1 MTRFLKLAPLALL
14 LALPRAA
21 GGAEAA
27 LPTPFEFRLEIFRK
41 DKPAGEAVVRL
52 APRDGGGFLLT
63 TRGSFDTGERMM
75 PLSSELQLTPD
86 LDWTRAESLFGAGDS
101 PEMRSL
107 ADRLSP
113 ITGRI
118 GTTEKGRP
126 PRSRDIRVEGT
137 SVVLE
142 NYVYG
147 DYAALFARIPAG
159 AIQVKG
165 TIVVPS
171 SQEELA
177 GGATRRSLE
186 TGTLADQPIDVEL
199 WDVQAGNSITQVRR
213 SLSVPGQIL
222 EVVPGKTGYVAL
234 RPGFRRGEMRVERP
248 KVPRLDGVAETELTI
263 EGRPGWAVPATLSL
277 PAKRDGRI
285 AAVVLIPGG
294 GALDRDGTVERLA
307 FGRDFAWGLAAEG
320 IAVLRWEKRSR
331 AHADRMMS
339 TRQTLGTDLVEDAVA
354 AVRIALARPEID
366 PARVYLAGHGLGGF
380 ALPEVLA
387 KFPTLAGAILLGAP
401 SRPIDVVA
409 EAREEHL
416 ARAFG
421 VPVSEA
427 EKRRTALR
435 AQFARIRSGDAKDG
449 ELSFG
454 APASWW
460 RDLLGRKPAEQ
471 LAADPRPVIALRG
484 TKDFES
490 WPEDMALWR
499 EAARS
504 AGKTNFRGGP
514 VAGVNHHF
522 VVPPY
527 GTSDGRDYQADRRVD
542 PQLFRMVS
550 DWIRRGGKL
559 ATDEP
564 D

>member
-1 MTRFLKLAPLALL
+1 MTRFPRLAPLAFL
-14 LALPRAA
+14 LALPGVA
-21 GGAEAA
+21 GAAEA
-27 LPTPFEFRLEIFRK
+27 LPPTPFEFRLEILRK
-41 DKPAGEAVVRL
+41 DKPAGEAAVRL

-75 PLSSELQLTPD
+75 PLASELQLDAD
-86 LDWTRAESLFGAGDS
+86 LDWTRAESLFGEAGS

-113 ITGRI
+113 TTGRI
-118 GTTEKGRP
+118 GASEKGRP
-126 PRSRDIRVEGT
+126 PRSREIRVDGT

-142 NYVYG
+142 NYVFG

-159 AIQVKG
+159 TVQVKG

-177 GGATRRSLE
+177 GGATRRALE
-186 TGTLADQPIDVEL
+186 TGTLGDRPVDVEL
-199 WDVQAGNSITQVRR
+199 WDVQTGNSITQVRR
-213 SLSVPGQIL
+213 SLSVPGQVL
-222 EVVPGKTGYVAL
+222 EVIPGKTGYVAL
-234 RPGFRRGEMRVERP
+234 RPGFRRGVMRVEVT
-248 KVPRLDGVAETELTI
+248 KVPRPEGVAEIELTV

-277 PAKRDGRI
+277 PAKRDGKI
-285 AAVVLIPGG
+285 AAVVLVPGA
-294 GALDRDGTVERLA
+294 GALDRDGTVERMAL
-307 FGRDFAWGLAAEG
+307 GRDLAWGLAGEG

-331 AHADRMMS
+331 THADRMAS
-339 TRQTLGTDLVEDAVA
+339 TRQTLATDLVEDAVA
-354 AVRIALARPEID
+354 AVRVALARPEID
-366 PARVYLAGHGLGGF
+366 PAKVYLAGHGLGGF

-401 SRPIDVVA
+401 SRPVDVVA

-416 ARAFG
+416 SRAFG

-427 EKRRTALR
+427 DARRAALR
-435 AQFARIRSGDAKDG
+435 AQFARIRSGEAKDD

-484 TKDFES
+484 TRDFES

-499 EAARS
+499 EAARA

-522 VVPPY
+522 ATPPY

-542 PQLFRMVS
+542 PQLFRMIA
-550 DWIRRGGKL
+550 DWIRRGGRL
-559 ATDEP
+559 ATDVAP
-564 D
+564 